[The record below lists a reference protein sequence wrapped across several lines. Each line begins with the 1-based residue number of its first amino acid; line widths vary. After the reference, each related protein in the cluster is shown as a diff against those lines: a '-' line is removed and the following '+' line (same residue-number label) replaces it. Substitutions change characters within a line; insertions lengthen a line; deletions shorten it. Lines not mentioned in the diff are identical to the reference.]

1 MIKQRFNL
9 FTHILLFEQEIRR
22 DRQQAQI
29 NRSINQLFTSAQAE
43 GFLQNSII
51 GTIATSL
58 KKISAEE
65 HSAKRP
71 WYQLFS
77 SRERP
82 MQLAQAAQF
91 AEALDR
97 AMQVKSLYEIAHFQW
112 PQIDK
117 QLTILF
123 PPQLLE
129 AIDSINQI
137 SDTLDRVQENTAPL
151 TKTTTMWE
159 VSEQIVLLTRAQYAL
174 KELDAGFGQLL
185 ALVIGHFAD
194 VLKAEGER
202 VRQEQQRGPVP
213 NPYVIGNPV
222 QGQLFVGRED
232 VLRRLTELWGVKW
245 PVSVGGALWSPS
257 HGQVVGATKPAP
269 SHAAR
274 AIGAGRL
281 QLAAHWS
288 GSLDGRAAAC
298 AVAEALR
305 CGPQG
310 RTWGRA
316 ARRAG

>member
-1 MIKQRFNL
+1 MINPRFY
-9 FTHILLFEQEIRR
+9 TVWSILLFEAGILEKRNQS
-22 DRQQAQI
+22 QI
-29 NRSINQLFTSAQAE
+29 NHSINDLYKSSLENADLHNLIIPNTSRV
-43 GFLQNSII
+43 
-51 GTIATSL
+51 L
-58 KKISAEE
+58 KKVLQDEK
-65 HSAKRP
+65 SAKRP
-71 WYQLFS
+71 WYQRFS
-77 SRERP
+77 QKNLDMQLS
-82 MQLAQAAQF
+82 QLAQAAQF

-97 AMQVKSLYEIAHFQW
+97 AMQVKSLYDIAHFQW

-123 PPQLLE
+123 PPQLFE
-129 AIDSINQI
+129 AIDSLNQI

-232 VLRRLTELWGVKW
+232 VLRRLTELWG
-245 PVSVGGALWSPS
+245 SS
-257 HGQVVGATKPAP
+257 GQ
-269 SHAAR
+269 
-274 AIGAGRL
+274 
-281 QLAAHWS
+281 
-288 GSLDGRAAAC
+288 
-298 AVAEALR
+298 
-305 CGPQG
+305 
-310 RTWGRA
+310 
-316 ARRAG
+316 